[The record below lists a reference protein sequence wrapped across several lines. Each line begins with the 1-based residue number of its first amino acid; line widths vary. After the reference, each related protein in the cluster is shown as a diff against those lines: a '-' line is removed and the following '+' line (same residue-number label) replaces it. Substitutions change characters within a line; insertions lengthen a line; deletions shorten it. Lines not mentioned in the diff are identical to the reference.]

1 MKKILFQ
8 AAFTLIGF
16 SVISSSVNAQS
27 PATPTPVAKKTED
40 VATTQINWMTV
51 EEAIAAAA
59 KSPRKIMV
67 DVYTK
72 WCGPC
77 KMMSQN
83 TFTDPTFIEYMNANY
98 YCVKFDA
105 ESPEPVQYKGQTY
118 ANPDYDATKQGRNG
132 VHQFAR
138 YLNVS
143 AYPTL
148 VFLDENGTYIGPV
161 VGYKVAKDLE
171 IFVKFFANND
181 YKSVLTQEQWVTY
194 QQNFKPTW

>member
-1 MKKILFQ
+1 MKSWKIAIGGVLMLV
-8 AAFTLIGF
+8 ALGTSLI
-16 SVISSSVNAQS
+16 S
-27 PATPTPVAKKTED
+27 ATIEKPKPEGA
-40 VATTQINWMTV
+40 INWMTV
-51 EEAIAAAA
+51 EQAIEAASKA
-59 KSPRKIMV
+59 PRKIMI

-83 TFTDPTFIEYMNANY
+83 TFTDPTFAAYMNENY

-105 ESPEPVQYKGQTY
+105 ESPDSLTYKGQVYTNPTY
-118 ANPDYDATKQGRNG
+118 DPSKTGRNG

-148 VFLDENGTYIGPV
+148 VFLDENGAYIGPV
-161 VGYKVAKDLE
+161 VGYKTPKDLE
-171 IFVKFFANND
+171 IFVKFFAAD
-181 YKSVLTQEQWVTY
+181 KYKEVLTQEQWQEY
-194 QQNFKPTW
+194 QKNFVPEW